1 MWLSREPASFGTP
14 ELFTEVP
21 TMQTLSRQE
30 GDTESNRNSKAFK
43 NVNMAFVISFLG
55 KHRQH
60 YGEQVSGG
68 AVRGTLKLCRS
79 AQ

>member
-1 MWLSREPASFGTP
+1 MWFSREPAFGTP

-21 TMQTLSRQE
+21 TMQTLSGQE
-30 GDTESNRNSKAFK
+30 GGTEGNCNSKTFK

-55 KHRQH
+55 KNRQH
-60 YGEQVSGG
+60 YREQISGR
-68 AVRGTLKLCRS
+68 AVRGTLKLGRC